1 MLGAIDNLFG
11 LLIFVLISIVASWL
25 RRKQGGD
32 DENPMPAPPHPRR
45 RPTATPA
52 PRSPTPA
59 PAEATELS
67 WEEELRRL
75 LQSEKEEA
83 KLPSSPP
90 PIIVQ
95 VPHRTPPPMP
105 AETAP
110 PAHKH
115 KSVFEVAEV
124 RNPTDVEVTPNF
136 HAFAGLHESDQAYAQ
151 ASQLDHTVQAH
162 LRQVTDHH
170 VGSTHVQHRAPRVEA
185 TQALGLMRDRN
196 SLRAAMLASVILGPP
211 RALSDQ

>member
-25 RRKQGGD
+25 QRKKGGG
-32 DENPMPAPPHPRR
+32 DENPMPAPPRPRR
-45 RPTATPA
+45 RPTATPS
-52 PRSPTPA
+52 PRSPSPA
-59 PAEATELS
+59 PAESTELS

-75 LQSEKEEA
+75 LQSDTEEA
-83 KLPSSPP
+83 KLPPSPP
-90 PIIVQ
+90 PIVVQ
-95 VPHRTPPPMP
+95 VPHRTPPPIP
-105 AETAP
+105 AETVE
-110 PAHKH
+110 HKH

-124 RNPTDVEVTPNF
+124 RNPTDVEVTPKF

-162 LRQVTDHH
+162 LCQVTDHR
-170 VGSTHVQHRAPRVEA
+170 VGSTHVQHRVPRAEA
-185 TQALGLMRDRN
+185 TRALGLMRDRN